1 MGKLALKSGL
11 LDLIDLSQGP
21 VSAALSGASAS
32 SAGMSVTA
40 LTAMQVAAVYACVG
54 ILSETI
60 AQLPIRVLRK
70 RTDQGADEDRESPL
84 FQLLYRKPNS
94 WQTSFELREM
104 AMQHL
109 CLYGNFY
116 AWKVRDGSGVV
127 RELLPLPAGSV
138 SVVQN
143 PDWSLTY
150 QVANEHFF
158 RQATDYDIMHIRYRT
173 LDGYRGIS
181 PIAFNRET
189 VGLALAT
196 ARHGSNLFKN
206 GATPSGV
213 LEHPGR
219 LKAEAAKR
227 LKEDW
232 TAAHGGDNSGGV
244 AVLEEGMKYNPLT
257 MSQEDA
263 QYIQTRQFTVEEI
276 ARIFR
281 VPLHEIQSTQK
292 TTSWGSGIEAM
303 NIGFVTRTI
312 LPWVKR
318 WEAAIQKDLV
328 PESEPELIV
337 KFNMEGLL
345 RGDVKSRYEAYQIG
359 INNGFMSPNE
369 AREKED
375 LNPRE
380 GGDEYMTP
388 LNMRTTNDDAAQAE
402 PAGGDPALNG
412 GDPDEEGGEN
422 GEAKDE

>member
-1 MGKLALKSGL
+1 MSSTQLKKLIRRIAVKSGL
-11 LDLIDLSQGP
+11 SELLGLNDGELISGGVRGAGQDITAT
-21 VSAALSGASAS
+21 SA
-32 SAGMSVTA
+32 MR
-40 LTAMQVAAVYACVG
+40 VAAVYACVG

-70 RTDQGADEDRESPL
+70 RTDLGAEEDRESPL
-84 FQLLYRKPNS
+84 YSLLYKKPNS
-94 WQTSFELREM
+94 WQTSFEFREM

-116 AWKVRDGSGVV
+116 AWKVRDNAGIV
-127 RELLPLPAGSV
+127 RELLPLSPTSV
-138 SVVQN
+138 TVRQN
-143 PDWSLTY
+143 GDWSLTY
-150 QVANEHFF
+150 QVANEHYF
-158 RQATDYDIMHIRYRT
+158 RSATSYEIMHIRYRT

-181 PIAFNRET
+181 PIAYNRET

-196 ARHGSNLFKN
+196 AQHGSNLFKN
-206 GATPSGV
+206 GAQPGGV

-219 LKAEAAKR
+219 LKKEAAER
-227 LKEDW
+227 LREEW
-232 TAAHGGDNSGGV
+232 HAAYGGENSGRV
-244 AVLEEGMKYNPLT
+244 AVLEDGMKYTPMT

-303 NIGFVTRTI
+303 NIGFVSRTI

-318 WEAAIQKDLV
+318 WEAVIQKDLI
-328 PESEPELIV
+328 PPGETDLIV
-337 KFNMEGLL
+337 KFNLDGLL
-345 RGDVKSRYEAYQIG
+345 RGDIKSRYEAYQIG

-380 GGDEYMTP
+380 GGDEFMTP
-388 LNMRTTNDDAAQAE
+388 LNMRVSGDEAGTGTEESDFDEQDDE
-402 PAGGDPALNG
+402 
-412 GDPDEEGGEN
+412 
-422 GEAKDE
+422 